1 MSAEPTG
8 ADLKPAP
15 TWSDLL
21 ARLVARKDLTAAET
35 GWAMDQVMT
44 GQTTP
49 AVLAGFLVGLATKG
63 ETVDE
68 LRGLADT
75 MLAHAEPIDVP
86 GADVV
91 DIVGTGG
98 DRLHTVNISTMASL
112 VIAAAGVGVVKH
124 GNRASSSSS
133 GSADVLE
140 ALGVD
145 LNLPIPRV
153 EEVFRELRITFCFA
167 NLFHPSMRHAAPT
180 RRELGVGT
188 AFNVLGP
195 LTNPARPRAGA
206 IGVSNAATAP
216 LVAGVLASRGT
227 DALVFR
233 GQNGLDELSATALN
247 EVWEVRGGQVV
258 EHTLDAVAELGLS
271 PATVADLRGR
281 DAQFNAGVARRV
293 LAGEPGPVRE
303 AVLLNAAGALVAHAS
318 LAGTGP
324 EDGTL
329 VERLRAGLEH
339 AARAVDSGAAAELLD
354 RWVRLTR

>member
-1 MSAEPTG
+1 VSAQLPGTNPD
-8 ADLKPAP
+8 ALP
-15 TWSDLL
+15 TWPDLI
-21 ARLVARKDLTAAET
+21 ARLVARQDLTAAET

-44 GQTTP
+44 ARSTP
-49 AVLAGFLVGLATKG
+49 AQLAGFLVGLATKG

-68 LRGLADT
+68 LRGLADA
-75 MLAHAEPIDVP
+75 MLAHAEPIDIS

-98 DRLHTVNISTMASL
+98 DRMHTVNISTMASL

-167 NLFHPSMRHAAPT
+167 NLFHPSFRHAAIA

-206 IGVSNAATAP
+206 IGVANAATAP
-216 LVAGVLASRGT
+216 LVAGVLAGRGT

-233 GQNGLDELSATALN
+233 GQNGLDELSAAALN
-247 EVWEVRGGQVV
+247 DVWEVRDGKVV
-258 EHTLDAVAELGLS
+258 EHTLDAVAELGLV
-271 PATVADLRGR
+271 PATVADLRGQ
-281 DAQFNAGVARRV
+281 DAQYNAGVARRV

-303 AVLLNAAGALVAHAS
+303 AVLLNAAGALVAH
-318 LAGTGP
+318 GTLPGTEP
-324 EDGTL
+324 GTGTL
-329 VERLRAGLEH
+329 VGRLRAGLDH
-339 AARAVDSGAAAELLD
+339 AARSVDSGAAGELLE
-354 RWVRLTR
+354 RWVALTR

>member
-1 MSAEPTG
+1 MSRPPAAAHAET
-8 ADLKPAP
+8 P
-15 TWSDLL
+15 TWPELI
-21 ARLVARKDLTAAET
+21 AQLVAGQDLTAAET
-35 GWAMDQVMT
+35 AWAMDQIMAGET
-44 GQTTP
+44 PP

-68 LRGLADT
+68 LGGLADG
-75 MLAHAEPIDVP
+75 MLARAVPIDVS
-86 GADVV
+86 GDVV

-145 LNLPIPRV
+145 LNLEIPRV
-153 EEVFRELRITFCFA
+153 EQNFRELGITFCFA
-167 NLFHPSMRHAAPT
+167 NVFHPSMRHAAAT
-180 RRELGVGT
+180 RRELAVST

-206 IGVSNAATAP
+206 IGVSTARTAP
-216 LVAGVLASRGT
+216 LVAGVLARRGT
-227 DALVFR
+227 QALVFR
-233 GQNGLDELSATALN
+233 GQNGLDELSATVLN
-247 EVWEVRGGQVV
+247 EIWEVRDGFVTAS
-258 EHTLDAVAELGLS
+258 TLDAVAELGLR

-281 DAQFNAGVARRV
+281 DATYNAGVARAL

-303 AVLLNAAGALVAHAS
+303 AVLLNAAAAFVADGSLPGTSGAAPLI
-318 LAGTGP
+318 
-324 EDGTL
+324 
-329 VERLRAGLEH
+329 ERLRAGLDH
-339 AARAVDSGAAAELLD
+339 AARSVDSGAAAGLLD
-354 RWVRLTR
+354 RWVARSH

>member
-1 MSAEPTG
+1 MT
-8 ADLKPAP
+8 AP
-15 TWSDLL
+15 VQDAHAAPSWPDLL
-21 ARLVARKDLTAAET
+21 ARLVAHQDLTAEET
-35 GWAMDQVMT
+35 AWAMDQVMT
-44 GQTTP
+44 DQTSPT
-49 AVLAGFLVGLATKG
+49 VLAGFLVGLATKG

-68 LRGLADT
+68 LRGLADA
-75 MLAHAEPIDVP
+75 MLAHARPIDVE
-86 GADVV
+86 GAEAV

-112 VIAAAGVGVVKH
+112 VIASAGVGVVKH

-153 EEVFRELRITFCFA
+153 EQVYRELGITFCFA
-167 NLFHPSMRHAAPT
+167 NLFHPSMRHAATT

-206 IGVSNAATAP
+206 IGVSDARTAP
-216 LVAGVLASRGT
+216 LVAGVLAGRGT
-227 DALVFR
+227 EALVFR

-247 EVWEVRGGQVV
+247 EVWEVHDGTVT
-258 EHTLDAVAELGLS
+258 EHTLDAVAELGLA
-271 PATVADLRGR
+271 PATVAELRGQ
-281 DAQFNAGVARRV
+281 DAQYNAGVARRV

-303 AVLLNAAGALVAHAS
+303 AVLLNAAGAFVAHGS
-318 LAGTGP
+318 LPGTTPGS
-324 EDGTL
+324 GSL
-329 VERLRAGLEH
+329 VERLRAGIEH
-339 AARAVDSGAAAELLD
+339 AARAVDTGAATELLE
-354 RWVRLTR
+354 RWVKLTR

>member
-1 MSAEPTG
+1 MSDSVHERRSG
-8 ADLKPAP
+8 P
-15 TWSDLL
+15 TWPDLI
-21 ARLVARKDLTAAET
+21 ARLVARQDLSAEDTA
-35 GWAMDQVMT
+35 WAMDQVMT
-44 GQTTP
+44 AQTTP
-49 AVLAGFLVGLATKG
+49 ALLAGFLVGLATKG

-68 LRGLADT
+68 LRGLADA
-75 MLAHAEPIDVP
+75 MLAHAERIDVD
-86 GADVV
+86 GHDAV

-112 VIAAAGVGVVKH
+112 VIASAGVGVVKH

-153 EEVFRELRITFCFA
+153 EAVYRELGITFCFA

-206 IGVSNAATAP
+206 IGVSDARTAP
-216 LVAGVLASRGT
+216 LVAGVLAGRGT

-233 GQNGLDELSATALN
+233 GRNGLDELSATALN
-247 EVWEVRGGQVV
+247 EVWEVRGGTVT
-258 EHTLDAVAELGLS
+258 EHTVDAVADLGLAT
-271 PATVADLRGR
+271 ATVADLRGR
-281 DAQFNAGVARRV
+281 DARYNAGVARGV

-303 AVLLNAAGALVAHAS
+303 AVILNAAGAFVAHAS
-318 LAGTGP
+318 LPGTGAGG
-324 EDGTL
+324 GTL
-329 VERLRAGLEH
+329 VERLRAGMEH
-339 AARAVDSGAAAELLD
+339 AARAVDSGAAADLLE
-354 RWVRLTR
+354 RWVALTR

>member
-1 MSAEPTG
+1 MSAPVDDHH
-8 ADLKPAP
+8 AAP
-15 TWSDLL
+15 TWPDLI
-21 ARLVARKDLTAAET
+21 ARLVAHQDLSAEETA
-35 GWAMDQVMT
+35 WAMDQVMT
-44 GQTTP
+44 AQTTP
-49 AVLAGFLVGLATKG
+49 TVLAGFLVGLATKG

-68 LRGLADT
+68 LRGLADA
-75 MLAHAEPIDVP
+75 MLAHAEPIDVE
-86 GADVV
+86 GAEAV

-112 VIAAAGVGVVKH
+112 VIASAGVGVVKH

-153 EEVFRELRITFCFA
+153 EEVYRELGITFCFA
-167 NLFHPSMRHAAPT
+167 NLFHPSMRHAATT

-206 IGVSNAATAP
+206 IGVSDARTAP
-216 LVAGVLASRGT
+216 LVAGVLAGRGT
-227 DALVFR
+227 EALVFR
-233 GQNGLDELSATALN
+233 GQNGLDELSATTLN
-247 EVWEVRGGQVV
+247 EIWEVHAGTVT
-258 EHTLDAVAELGLS
+258 EHTLDAVAELGLA

-281 DAQFNAGVARRV
+281 DAQYNAGVARRV
-293 LAGEPGPVRE
+293 LAGEPGPVRD
-303 AVLLNAAGALVAHAS
+303 AVLLNAAAAFVAHGS
-318 LAGTGP
+318 LPGTAPGS
-324 EDGTL
+324 GSL
-329 VERLRAGLEH
+329 VERLRAGIEH
-339 AARAVDSGAAAELLD
+339 AARAVDSGAATDLLE

>member
-1 MSAEPTG
+1 VSAELSTDP
-8 ADLKPAP
+8 DDRP
-15 TWSDLL
+15 TWSDLIG
-21 ARLVARKDLTAAET
+21 RLIAHQDLTAAET

-44 GQTTP
+44 DQTTP

-68 LRGLADT
+68 LRGLADE
-75 MLAHAEPIDVP
+75 MLAHAEPINIS

-98 DRLHTVNISTMASL
+98 DRMHTVNISTMASL

-153 EEVFRELRITFCFA
+153 EEVFRELGITFCFA
-167 NLFHPSMRHAAPT
+167 NLFHPSFRHAAT
-180 RRELGVGT
+180 ARRELRIGT

-206 IGVSNAATAP
+206 IGVAGAATAP
-216 LVAGVLASRGT
+216 LVAGVLAGRGT

-247 EVWEVRGGQVV
+247 EIWEVRDGAVV

-271 PATVADLRGR
+271 PATVADLRGQ
-281 DAQFNAGVARRV
+281 DAQYNAGVARRV
-293 LAGEPGPVRE
+293 LAGETGPVRE
-303 AVLLNAAGALVAHAS
+303 AVLLNAAAALVAHGS
-318 LAGTGP
+318 LPGAEPGA
-324 EDGTL
+324 GTL
-329 VERLRAGLEH
+329 VERLRAGLGH
-339 AARAVDSGAAAELLD
+339 AARSVDSGAAAELLE
-354 RWVRLTR
+354 RWVALTR